1 MFFRFSAEERQ
12 QRDGIF
18 ALLPDRLEEVGAAL
32 KDVPRNSPVIEELL
46 EKAVRDDNVE
56 LLSLACARIDNINK
70 KRFFWGRTVA
80 VLAAEMDRP
89 RCLQRLVELGADL
102 NVEDNDGDTVILK
115 ICGKTG
121 NTATLEGAFSASPTR
136 EKQIPLLGWVDF
148 ISCGYN
154 INHVNKNGQNA
165 AVIAVLHNNAHL
177 LKQLF
182 NRGIDLQRR
191 DKQGNAPAHH
201 AVIKSMPDCLQL
213 LIDLGC
219 DVNLPQGGGTGDT
232 LAHLAVLNPGTD
244 FSYDCLR
251 VLVRNDAN
259 LSIVNTNSTSACML
273 EVTYPISAEGLVDV
287 QRMRGYPHARQVVD
301 RARAD
306 GLIPKKTA
314 FESGVATTTG
324 PFIELGGFIAEGS
337 ITASSVTVGAIME
350 AAETTGSVLMM
361 PLNALVS
368 SPQPPAT
375 NG

>member
-18 ALLPDRLEEVGAAL
+18 ALLPDRLGEVSAAL
-32 KDVPRNSPVIEELL
+32 QVVPRNSPVLEELL

-56 LLSLACARIDNINK
+56 LLSLACTRIDNINK

-136 EKQIPLLGWVDF
+136 EKQLLFFGWVDF
-148 ISCGYN
+148 ISCGYD

-182 NRGIDLQRR
+182 KRGIDLQRR
-191 DKQGNAPAHH
+191 DKLGNAPAHH
-201 AVIKSMPDCLQL
+201 AVIKSMPDCLKL

-219 DVNLPQGGGTGDT
+219 DVNFPQGVTGDT
-232 LAHLAVLNPGTD
+232 LAHLAVLNPGTN

-251 VLVRNDAN
+251 VLVRNGAD

-301 RARAD
+301 LARAD
-306 GLIPKKTA
+306 GLLPKKTM
-314 FESGVATTTG
+314 FESGVETTTG
-324 PFIELGGFIAEGS
+324 PLIELGGFITEGS
-337 ITASSVTVGAIME
+337 ITTAGAIMG

-361 PLNALVS
+361 PFTALVS
-368 SPQPPAT
+368 PPTSPPPPPNAH
-375 NG
+375 N